1 MIGIF
6 GGTFDP
12 VHYGHL
18 RPAQEIMSALLLQKL
33 FLVPASTPPHRQAP
47 VARAEQRLQM
57 VRLAVTDFQDLTVDD
72 CEIRRGGISYTV
84 DTLQYYRQQ
93 YPQTPLCLLMGS
105 DAFSSLET
113 WHQWQRIPTLAH
125 LVVMQRPYQQ
135 QDAIPQWSEACLV
148 SDVNELSATSAGK
161 VYLHAVTPQDIS
173 ATAIRQAISRHED
186 VAQMMPAPVLQ
197 YIQQHHL
204 YE

>member
-18 RPAQEIMSALLLQKL
+18 RPAQEIMAALSLHKL
-33 FLVPASTPPHRQAP
+33 FLVPALTPPHRQAA
-47 VARAEQRLQM
+47 VASAEQRLQM
-57 VRLAVTDFQDLTVDD
+57 VRLATREFQHLTVDD

-84 DTLQYYRQQ
+84 ETLQTYRQQ
-93 YPQTPLCLLMGS
+93 YPQTPLCLLIGS
-105 DAFSSLET
+105 DAFSLLES
-113 WHQWQRIPTLAH
+113 WHQWQQIPKLAH
-125 LVVMQRPYQQ
+125 LVVMQRPHQE

-148 SDVNELSATSAGK
+148 SNVNELSTTSAGK

-173 ATAIRQAISRHED
+173 ATAIRQAISRNED
-186 VAQMMPAPVLQ
+186 VAYMLPAPVLQ
-197 YIQQHHL
+197 YIQQHRL